1 MNSQET
7 GKVFFGVKQ
16 MVTGA
21 FVLALI
27 FHFVFY
33 FNSYGPTIPFFNG
46 YIIYLLAYPSVLI
59 MLFIYLTTYWR
70 INFKDR
76 LSLHIYDILVIW
88 ILICLIRSL
97 LLIGSPEDLKAF
109 LFDNYMALSLFPVL
123 FVIPG
128 INLKYFHSLSRIL
141 FLYML
146 LVAIISIF
154 FIDYFE
160 LQLFLLMPVF
170 YIILTIPLRS
180 GLGKLFV
187 ILISVSIILVSLT
200 NRAGLLRILISYS
213 IVAVYY
219 LILYLKINKK
229 LLAFL
234 IFLILLLPPVALYM
248 GIKGESIFEL
258 IMGNNNNEYSQLD
271 PTVDTRTFLYY
282 EVFQDLKSNKAF
294 LFGKGL
300 NAGYY
305 SAAFVTYN
313 RPIVEVGFLQIILKM
328 GIVGFL
334 LYVIVILRALFR
346 ALKRSKSVFIKS
358 LGLLLASYLL
368 MLFVENVIAYNLL
381 NILIWLVVGICYSD
395 EMLNKNDEE
404 IKRLFKLPF
413 ARARKTFISPS
424 D

>member
-1 MNSQET
+1 MNSQQT
-7 GKVFFGVKQ
+7 GNILFSVRQ
-16 MVTGA
+16 LVTGS

-33 FNSYGPTIPFFNG
+33 FNSYGPSIPFFNG
-46 YIIYLLAYPSVLI
+46 YIVYLIAYPSVLI
-59 MLFIYLTTYWR
+59 MFFLYITTYWR
-70 INFKDR
+70 INFKDK

-88 ILICLIRSL
+88 ILVCFIRSL
-97 LLIGSPEDLKAF
+97 LLIGSTEDLKAF
-109 LFDNYMALSLFPVL
+109 FLDNYMALSLFPVL
-123 FVIPG
+123 FVIAG
-128 INLKYFHSLSRIL
+128 ININYFHPLNRIL
-141 FLYML
+141 SVYML
-146 LVAIISIF
+146 LVAIISVF

-170 YIILTIPLRS
+170 YVILTIPLRS
-180 GLGKLFV
+180 GTGKIFIL
-187 ILISVSIILVSLT
+187 LISVSIILVSLT
-200 NRAGLLRILISYS
+200 NRAGILRILIAYS

-229 LLAFL
+229 LLVAF
-234 IFLILLLPPVALYM
+234 IFLILLLPPLALYM
-248 GIKGESIFEL
+248 GIKGDSIFEML
-258 IMGNNNNEYSQLD
+258 MGNNNNEYSQLD

-334 LYVIVILRALFR
+334 LYLIVILRALFR
-346 ALKRSKSVFIKS
+346 VLKRSKSVFMKS

-368 MLFVENVIAYNLL
+368 MLFVENVVAYNLL
-381 NILIWLVVGICYSD
+381 NVMIWLVVGACYSD
-395 EMLNKNDEE
+395 EMLSKTDEE
-404 IKRLFKLPF
+404 MKQLFSLPL
-413 ARARKTFISPS
+413 AKVKKTYKSQS
-424 D
+424 G